1 MSQTEY
7 VIKARARNGRL
18 VESKVR
24 ATSEAEALNIIRQ
37 QGSLPIAVEPAKTGL
52 NREIHLTKPRV
63 KTKDLAI
70 SSRQMATMLASGL
83 PILRCLTVL
92 ADQTDNRALKELY
105 LEVRLSVEQGA
116 SLSDAMAQHREFPPL
131 MVSMVRAGE
140 TGGFLDG
147 SMIQVAEALEADVK
161 LKGRIRAAMT
171 YPIAVGIITV
181 IIVMGLLFFVVP
193 IFAEMFASFDAE
205 LPLPTQILIFVS
217 DLLKNPFVMIPAIAI
232 IVAAVWW
239 YRRNRNS
246 PKVRNVVDP
255 LKFRLPVFG
264 PLFTKVALARF
275 TRTLATLLK
284 AGVPILTA
292 LDIVGDTSGN
302 VVISRAVADVQASVR
317 EGAGMAVPFSKHEVF
332 PEMVVQMIAV
342 GEDTGALDEM
352 LSKVADFYDQEV
364 AATTEQLTSLIEPLL
379 IIVLG
384 VVIGGIVISL
394 YLPIFALYDIVG
406 Q

>member
-1 MSQTEY
+1 MSQTEF

-24 ATSEAEALNIIRQ
+24 ATSEAEALNIVRQ

-105 LEVRLSVEQGA
+105 LDVRVSVEQGA

-147 SMIQVAEALEADVK
+147 SMNQVAEALEADVK
-161 LKGRIRAAMT
+161 LKGRIKAAMT
-171 YPIAVGIITV
+171 YPIAVGFITI
-181 IIVMGLLFFVVP
+181 IIVAGLLFFVVP

-205 LPLPTQILIFVS
+205 LPLPTRILIFVS
-217 DLLKNPFVMIPAIAI
+217 DLLKNPFFIIPAIVI
-232 IVAAVWW
+232 IVGAVWW
-239 YRRNRNS
+239 YRRNKNS
-246 PKVRNVVDP
+246 PRVRNVVDP

-302 VVISRAVADVQASVR
+302 VVIARAVTDVQASVR
-317 EGAGMAVPFSKHEVF
+317 EGAGMAVPFSKHDVF

-364 AATTEQLTSLIEPLL
+364 TATTEQLTSLIEPLL

-384 VVIGGIVISL
+384 IVIGGIVISL
-394 YLPIFALYDIVG
+394 YLPIFALYDVVG

>member
-1 MSQTEY
+1 MSQTEF

-24 ATSEAEALNIIRQ
+24 ATSEAEALNIVRQ

-70 SSRQMATMLASGL
+70 SSRQMATMLAAGL

-105 LEVRLSVEQGA
+105 LDVRVSVEQGA

-147 SMIQVAEALEADVK
+147 SMNQVAEALEADVK
-161 LKGRIRAAMT
+161 LKGRIKAAMT
-171 YPIAVGIITV
+171 YPIAVGVITI
-181 IIVMGLLFFVVP
+181 IIVAGLLFFVVP

-205 LPLPTQILIFVS
+205 LPLPTRILIFVS
-217 DLLKNPFVMIPAIAI
+217 DLLKNPFFIIPAIVI
-232 IVAAVWW
+232 IVGAVWW
-239 YRRNRNS
+239 YRRNKNS
-246 PKVRNVVDP
+246 PRVRNVVDP

-302 VVISRAVADVQASVR
+302 VVIARAVTDVQASVR
-317 EGAGMAVPFSKHEVF
+317 EGAGMAVPFSKHDVF

-364 AATTEQLTSLIEPLL
+364 TATTEQLTSLIEPLL

-384 VVIGGIVISL
+384 IVIGGIVISL
-394 YLPIFALYDIVG
+394 YLPIFALYDVVG